1 VVICDIFSVTVKQGI
16 AETVY
21 HGNPGRNHKFWNTYQ
36 IKDMQPIVA
45 AGIVHFNGKFTIG
58 KFISSLIH

>member
-1 VVICDIFSVTVKQGI
+1 MRHIFSVTVKQGI

-21 HGNPGRNHKFWNTYQ
+21 HGNPDRNHQFWNTYQ

-45 AGIVHFNGKFTIG
+45 AGIVHFNGN
-58 KFISSLIH
+58 LQ